1 MMTKKKRVHLNPVG
15 PYCASSAIRSFLLHT
30 EAQFVFIS
38 HSIHFHVRVSFKSKY
53 QYQSVFSFLLNIMMA
68 TTYDS
73 KYVLVTGGAGYIGK
87 DQIET
92 NVLKLESRLTC
103 YGPFQGLIQL

>member
-1 MMTKKKRVHLNPVG
+1 MMT
-15 PYCASSAIRSFLLHT
+15 
-30 EAQFVFIS
+30 
-38 HSIHFHVRVSFKSKY
+38 
-53 QYQSVFSFLLNIMMA
+53 

-87 DQIET
+87 DQIEI

-103 YGPFQGLIQL
+103 YGPFQGLTQL